1 MLRFKFAAR
10 KCVTTPQGRKP
21 WLCIMWEISFNL
33 YTQNQMRGVQNS
45 ACVVMVVL
53 NEVFV
58 VWNNNTWFWMRF
70 LNYWIYSCDLCIFFL
85 CHNNVWTN
93 FQLNLGE
100 KSYLQFHFKNHIL
113 FIGWVWWFRIL
124 HLVIR
129 SHWVRKSIT
138 PSN

>member
-70 LNYWIYSCDLCIFFL
+70 LNYWIYSC
-85 CHNNVWTN
+85 HNNVWTN
-93 FQLNLGE
+93 FKDSSIRLTWE
-100 KSYLQFHFKNHIL
+100 KEKNHIL

-129 SHWVRKSIT
+129 SHWVRKSLT